1 MDEITQIKNCMT
13 IWDSRLRR
21 FESTMRN
28 KRKVFND
35 RELEYKESVS
45 LAEEVEVL
53 GKKQI
58 EDINKSLTKNV
69 STMKDLML
77 TMNNEKKIIKNIEE
91 KKDNIYNCQKSLKDA
106 ESEFSESKKDVSKA
120 LKKIEKYKLLR
131 ESLG

>member
-28 KRKVFND
+28 KRKVFKD
-35 RELEYKESVS
+35 KEIEYKESVT
-45 LAEEVEVL
+45 LAEEAEL
-53 GKKQI
+53 SGKRKI
-58 EDINKSLTKNV
+58 EDINKSMTENL

-77 TMNNEKKIIKNIEE
+77 TMNNEKKIIKDIEE
-91 KKDNIYNCQKSLKDA
+91 KKDNIYDCQKSLNNA
-106 ESEFSESKKDVSKA
+106 EDEFAESKKDVSKA